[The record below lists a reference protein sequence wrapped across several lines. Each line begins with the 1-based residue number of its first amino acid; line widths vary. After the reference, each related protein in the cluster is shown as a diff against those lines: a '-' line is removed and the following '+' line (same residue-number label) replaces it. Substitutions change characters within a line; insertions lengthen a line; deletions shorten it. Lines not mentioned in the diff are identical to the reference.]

1 MFPFSGGGGITPSS
15 SSSASNSSNLF
26 TDTSKTVQ
34 FGNKTSSAA
43 GIVGAACGVAACGVA
58 ALVLVAFF
66 KK

>member
-1 MFPFSGGGGITPSS
+1 MMFPFSGGGGITPSS

-43 GIVGAACGVAACGVA
+43 GIVGAACGVAA
-58 ALVLVAFF
+58 LVLAAYSLL